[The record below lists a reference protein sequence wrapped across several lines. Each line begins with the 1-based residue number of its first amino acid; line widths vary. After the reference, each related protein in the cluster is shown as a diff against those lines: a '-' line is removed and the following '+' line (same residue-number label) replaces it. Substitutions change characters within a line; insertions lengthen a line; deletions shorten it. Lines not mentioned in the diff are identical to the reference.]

1 MVILSCQKK
10 RIPLAREGKISL
22 AMKNQTIQRMKIDF
36 AEGWQTRGT

>member
-1 MVILSCQKK
+1 MVILSCQKM

-22 AMKNQTIQRMKIDF
+22 AMKNQTIQRMKADF

>member
-1 MVILSCQKK
+1 MVMISYQKV

-22 AMKNQTIQRMKIDF
+22 TMKNQTIQRMKIDL

>member
-1 MVILSCQKK
+1 MVILSYQKV

-22 AMKNQTIQRMKIDF
+22 AMRNQTIQRTKIDF